1 MNVITGKLADRRH
14 YVHPENNRTLCG
26 RTGRLLRVEGAADCG
41 RCIQIIQRV
50 DTSQGRPVPAA
61 S

>member
-1 MNVITGKLADRRH
+1 MNVETVTLANRRH
-14 YVHPENNRTLCG
+14 YIHSENNRTLCG
-26 RTGRLLRVEGAADCG
+26 RTGRVIRVEGAADCG

-50 DTSQGRPVPAA
+50 DTSRGRQRANA